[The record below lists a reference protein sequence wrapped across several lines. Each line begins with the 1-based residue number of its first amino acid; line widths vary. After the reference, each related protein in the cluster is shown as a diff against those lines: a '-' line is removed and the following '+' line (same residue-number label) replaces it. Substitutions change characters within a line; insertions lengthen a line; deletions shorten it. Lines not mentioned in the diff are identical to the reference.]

1 MGDSCEDVPAAA
13 ELHGAG
19 AAACLRAEASGERGS
34 SRSLGSWG
42 ERELLAEL
50 GKAGMCGRA
59 LLDGDGDLVLRRKA
73 SKGPADVS
81 HPLG

>member
-1 MGDSCEDVPAAA
+1 MKMPPQQRDCTELERLPACA
-13 ELHGAG
+13 
-19 AAACLRAEASGERGS
+19 LRPPGSRGS

-50 GKAGMCGRA
+50 GKARMCGRA

-73 SKGPADVS
+73 SKGSADVS